1 VKLGSI
7 SALLEAPRRKRD
19 SRATAPVKNPASLNN
34 LESSTLDLLRRLAIR
49 GLESLG
55 VREPDKFVEAEMLTK
70 FDSLARGIGPGAQGE
85 ARLRE
90 AITAALDQIDERA

>member
-1 VKLGSI
+1 
-7 SALLEAPRRKRD
+7 
-19 SRATAPVKNPASLNN
+19 VKNPASLNN
-34 LESSTLDLLRRLAIR
+34 LDSSTLDLLRRLAIR